1 MISPIAFWLNTY
13 LVATI
18 LRVGPTSKD
27 LGILWELPRRAIIS
41 MAISNKAYS
50 FQVVPLVEPKIGVL
64 SPHRLLQIPT
74 PHSKRFASLGL
85 YPLCQTIVC
94 CHRRCTYRDESA

>member
-1 MISPIAFWLNTY
+1 
-13 LVATI
+13 
-18 LRVGPTSKD
+18 VGPTSKD

-64 SPHRLLQIPT
+64 SPHRLL
-74 PHSKRFASLGL
+74 
-85 YPLCQTIVC
+85 
-94 CHRRCTYRDESA
+94 